1 MLLLRS
7 LAAIPAALHPIKPP
21 GASVF
26 QDQQQT
32 AAAAPPQIAAAPPQ
46 APARQ
51 QPTEPTQSSTAH
63 AQQPTEALQSRAAA
77 PQQEQLP
84 PTEPTQSS
92 TADAQQPTEALQ
104 SRAAAPQQEQ
114 LPTEPTQSSTAD
126 AQQPTETLQS
136 SAPAPQQTAAPSQS
150 TEQDAQQHAP
160 RAPFAV
166 LVEALQSGRMT
177 PDNLA
182 TFVASLTAPTP
193 TPPPSPAAEVKIE
206 PGATSVVAASA
217 EPVAAPAPE
226 PKASSPAAP
235 MPASMLAPGQLTEQ
249 RFNSSTHPNQWRK
262 FERFCENNE
271 HASELKK
278 MYSLEAELLI
288 TVAVALY
295 PGILTHESLHV
306 CPAEEGRSD
315 QIGGIREIREGEL
328 CLG

>member
-114 LPTEPTQSSTAD
+114 LLPTEPTQSSTAD
-126 AQQPTETLQS
+126 AQQPTEALQS

-166 LVEALQSGRMT
+166 LVEALQSGRIT

-206 PGATSVVAASA
+206 PGAMSVVAASA
-217 EPVAAPAPE
+217 EPVAAPE

-235 MPASMLAPGQLTEQ
+235 MPASMLAPGQVTEQ